1 MCKMWPHW
9 ASRREGG
16 GNTVQSA
23 IWAPIW
29 AAQIPLPKTPR
40 GSDHSELKLFR
51 WHTKIHTHPSTH
63 TQAHTHLQA
72 HLHMYIIC
80 MLAGLLLLLS
90 CCECTEASPLFLCPV
105 AAVAAVSLGIPCMSR
120 YTWLHMC
127 FNNRF
132 VYVDPLNY
140 LSVCPVA
147 LLLILSISQFMYFE
161 EEIKKKLK
169 IFSLFYSNF

>member
-23 IWAPIW
+23 SWAPIW

-51 WHTKIHTHPSTH
+51 WHTKIHTHK
-63 TQAHTHLQA
+63 HTHMQSWA

-105 AAVAAVSLGIPCMSR
+105 AAVAAVSLGIPCKSSN
-120 YTWLHMC
+120 TWLRMC
-127 FNNRF
+127 FNNQF
-132 VYVDPLNY
+132 VFCLCVYGTCFLSVDILNY
-140 LSVCPVA
+140 LFVCPVA
-147 LLLILSISQFMYFE
+147 
-161 EEIKKKLK
+161 
-169 IFSLFYSNF
+169 